1 MLSEGNMF
9 NTTSCCALVQ
19 MCFRG
24 SDVMN
29 AYCRILTD
37 ETDMNQ
43 FMDELM
49 YATVPMV
56 LIQLWV

>member
-1 MLSEGNMF
+1 
-9 NTTSCCALVQ
+9 

>member
-1 MLSEGNMF
+1 M
-9 NTTSCCALVQ
+9 Q
-19 MCFRG
+19 MCFSG

-29 AYCRILTD
+29 AYCGMLTD